1 MKNIRTLR
9 TATLLLPVAAALLA
23 ATFSAVP
30 AIAQGGGDNDPDRAV
45 SAGGQFPAGWS
56 ARPDRGTASQIVF
69 TLANNVFH
77 FTMGPAATF
86 SNPGWTK
93 SGDYKFSARVSQVKA
108 PTHPVS
114 YGLMIGG
121 SSLAGDN
128 PLYSYFLVRNQG
140 EFFIANREG
149 AQRPVIVDWT
159 ANPVIHKQAADG
171 KQSNVLGIQV
181 QGADVIFTVN
191 GTEVT
196 KLPKSKLHTDGLNG
210 FRVGHNI
217 DVEIDQVSR

>member
-1 MKNIRTLR
+1 MNILGLR
-9 TATLLLPVAAALLA
+9 RLLFLSAAATLLV
-23 ATFSAVP
+23 TVSVTP
-30 AIAQGGGDNDPDRAV
+30 AMAQKGGDNDPDRVV
-45 SAGGQFPAGWS
+45 SAGGKFPAGWS
-56 ARPDRGTASQIVF
+56 ARPDRGTADQIVF
-69 TLANNVFH
+69 TEAANAYR

-86 SNPGWTK
+86 SNPAWAK
-93 SGDYKFSARVSQVKA
+93 SGDYKFSARVGQTKA

-121 SSLAGDN
+121 TALAGDN
-128 PLYSYFLVRNQG
+128 PVYTYFLLRNQG

-159 ANPVIHKQAADG
+159 ANPVINKQGADG

-181 QGADVIFTVN
+181 QGADVIFTIN

-196 KLPKSKLHTDGLNG
+196 RLPKSKLHTDGLIG

-217 DVEIDQVSR
+217 DVQIDQVSR